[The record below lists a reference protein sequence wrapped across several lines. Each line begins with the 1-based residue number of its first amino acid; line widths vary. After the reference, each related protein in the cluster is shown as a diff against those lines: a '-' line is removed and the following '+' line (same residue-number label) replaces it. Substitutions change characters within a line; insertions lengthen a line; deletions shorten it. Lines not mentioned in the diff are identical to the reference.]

1 LKKGKKME
9 KETIILIV
17 MFTIVFVI
25 DNFTNYK
32 MSAEGILIF
41 LVISILLFV
50 GILYKIFKEHLR

>member
-1 LKKGKKME
+1 ME